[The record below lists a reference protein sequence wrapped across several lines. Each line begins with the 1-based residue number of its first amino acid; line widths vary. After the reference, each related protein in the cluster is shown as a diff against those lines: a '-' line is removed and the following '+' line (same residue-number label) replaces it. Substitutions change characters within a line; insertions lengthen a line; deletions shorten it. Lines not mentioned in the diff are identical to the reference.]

1 MTHSFSIFEA
11 LMLFCFA
18 CSWPISI
25 YKSLKTK
32 FVLGKSPAFEA
43 IIILGY
49 IFGIIHKFLSN
60 LDIITFLWILN
71 LMLVS
76 ADLLLYFYYA
86 PKNRTDMEE
95 QFKQI

>member
-1 MTHSFSIFEA
+1 
-11 LMLFCFA
+11 MLLCFA

-49 IFGIIHKFLSN
+49 IFGIIHKLVNDF
-60 LDIITFLWILN
+60 DIVTFLWIFN

-76 ADLLLYFYYA
+76 FDLILYYRYA
-86 PKNRTDMEE
+86 HRNRKTLGESFDTYRLNSKFFPK
-95 QFKQI
+95 